1 MPHAKFITKQNDTT
15 PPIEVVLTDANG
27 FPVNLTGATVVF
39 NMRVQPG
46 GAVKV
51 SGSAATIVG
60 TATNGRVRYNLTA
73 SDRDTADVYEG
84 EFQVTFAGG
93 EIQTFP
99 ANGYIIIDIQ
109 DDIA

>member
-15 PPIEVVLTDANG
+15 PPIEVVLVDSNG

-39 NMRVQPG
+39 HMRVRPA

-51 SGSAATIVG
+51 NGSAATIVG
-60 TATNGRVRYNLTA
+60 TASNGRVRYNLTA
-73 SDRDTADVYEG
+73 SDRDTADIYEA
-84 EFQVTFAGG
+84 EFQVTFADGTIQSFPG
-93 EIQTFP
+93 E
-99 ANGYIIIDIQ
+99 GYIIVDIQ